1 MSVPFKPHTFR
12 VFSTSAR
19 IGANNVVEGFSPDT
33 PGIYIRG
40 NAQQMSPGAAYDIFG
55 RDVTNG
61 FSFFVD
67 VNDLNRST
75 FEVGGTIEWIGDLY
89 AIEKVQINEHGIGS
103 DHIAVYAVLNK
114 H

>member
-1 MSVPFKPHTFR
+1 MSVPFKPHQFT

-19 IGANNVVEGFSPDT
+19 IGANNVVEGFAPDS

-40 NAQQMSPGAAYDIFG
+40 NAQQMSPSAAYDIFG

-67 VNDLNRST
+67 VNQLNRST
-75 FEVGGTIEWIGDLY
+75 LEVGGTISWNGDLY

-103 DHIAVYAVLNK
+103 DHIAVYAVGVK

>member
-1 MSVPFKPHTFR
+1 
-12 VFSTSAR
+12 
-19 IGANNVVEGFSPDT
+19 
-33 PGIYIRG
+33 
-40 NAQQMSPGAAYDIFG
+40 
-55 RDVTNG
+55 
-61 FSFFVD
+61 

-75 FEVGGTIEWIGDLY
+75 FEVGGTIEWTGDLY

>member
-1 MSVPFKPHTFR
+1 
-12 VFSTSAR
+12 
-19 IGANNVVEGFSPDT
+19 
-33 PGIYIRG
+33 
-40 NAQQMSPGAAYDIFG
+40 
-55 RDVTNG
+55 
-61 FSFFVD
+61 